1 MELFDNLAA
10 FGLTSSVLQ
19 VIIIGGGLLLL
30 VGFFWKYIIAGL
42 AVAFCVAVFAMPSKK
57 VDKTIETPT
66 NSAPVTVQPE
76 VKPEVK
82 TETKP
87 DAQSLKPNEEIVEV
101 TPEDTSEKG
110 MFMTDCQKYG
120 GYTAAQCVALWND
133 RENDKVRY
141 RKATNKMF
149 MMKAKHN
156 YRYDRT

>member
-1 MELFDNLAA
+1 MEIFDNLASV
-10 FGLTSSVLQ
+10 GLTTGVLQ
-19 VIIIGGGLLLL
+19 IIIVAGAVLLIA
-30 VGFFWKYIIAGL
+30 GMFWKYLLAGL
-42 AVAFCVAVFAMPSKK
+42 GIAFTVAVFAMPSKK
-57 VDKTIETPT
+57 VDKPVETMT
-66 NSAPVTVQPE
+66 NSAPAVVQPE
-76 VKPEVK
+76 
-82 TETKP
+82 TKQ
-87 DAQSLKPNEEIVEV
+87 DSQSLKPNEEIVEV

-120 GYTAAQCVALWND
+120 GYTASQCIALWND

>member
-1 MELFDNLAA
+1 MELFDNLASV
-10 FGLTSSVLQ
+10 GLTTGVMQ
-19 VIIIGGGLLLL
+19 IIIIAGAGLLIAGL
-30 VGFFWKYIIAGL
+30 FWKYILAGL
-42 AVAFCVAVFAMPSKK
+42 GIAFCVAVFAMPSKK
-57 VDKTIETPT
+57 VDK
-66 NSAPVTVQPE
+66 PVEVVVPAVVQPE
-76 VKPEVK
+76 
-82 TETKP
+82 TKQ
-87 DAQSLKPNEEIVEV
+87 DAKSLKPNEEIVEV

-156 YRYDRT
+156 YSYDRT